1 MSVSGGPKI
10 VTDGLLWYMDA
21 KDYPGTG
28 TTQPNLVDY
37 TISGSFDLGTPAHS
51 TTSNIAYFDFD
62 GTDRLVLEKP
72 FSGSIDMGVDFT
84 YDVWATSGGGSSY
97 RTLVDQDNDTRLLAV
112 FSQSATPYELRFYNW
127 NGPEA
132 SGYSM
137 PSDDTIWFNII
148 AVQDTTGDRGLV
160 CYRDGEIIYSD
171 PSRNTGTHIP
181 AQGMYIS
188 GPDERWVGK
197 YAIARIY
204 NRALTEKEVL
214 QNFNANRGRFG
225 L

>member
-28 TTQPNLVDY
+28 TTQP

-84 YDVWATSGGGSSY
+84 YDVWATSGGGSGY
-97 RTLVDQDNDTRLLAV
+97 RTLVDQDNDTRLLTV
-112 FSQSATPYELRFYNW
+112 FSQSATPYELQFYNW
-127 NGPEA
+127 GPN

-160 CYRDGEIIYSD
+160 CYKDGEIIYSN
-171 PSRNTGTHIP
+171 PGLNTGT
-181 AQGMYIS
+181 QVVQMNDG
-188 GPDERWVGK
+188 WV
-197 YAIARIY
+197 
-204 NRALTEKEVL
+204 NTL
-214 QNFNANRGRFG
+214 
-225 L
+225 

>member
-1 MSVSGGPKI
+1 MSMRGGPKI

-21 KDYPGTG
+21 KDYIGTG
-28 TTQPNLVDY
+28 TNQPNLIDY
-37 TISGSFDLGTPAHS
+37 SISASWDAAPTHVTS
-51 TTSNIAYFDFD
+51 SNIAYFDLN
-62 GTDRLVLEKP
+62 GSRRLPLVKP

-84 YDVWATSGGGSSY
+84 YDVWATSGGGSGY
-97 RTLVDQDNDTRLLAV
+97 RTLVDQDNDTRLLTV
-112 FSQSATPYELRFYNW
+112 LSQSATPYELQFYGWGNII
-127 NGPEA
+127 G

-137 PSDDTIWFNII
+137 PTDDTIWFNII
-148 AVQDTTGDRGLV
+148 VVQDTTGDRGLV
-160 CYRDGEIIYSD
+160 CYKDGEIIHTD
-171 PSRNTGTHIP
+171 PGRNTATHIP
-181 AQGMYIS
+181 AQGLYIS
-188 GPDERWVGK
+188 GPDERWLGK